1 MRRALFACLLMA
13 ISLPAF
19 AGVQCTSE
27 PKEKWLPES
36 RIKQIATDLGH
47 KIVVFKI
54 SSGNCYEIY
63 GRDNQDRRIEIY
75 FSPIDG
81 TIVKQN
87 TL

>member
-13 ISLPAF
+13 VSPPAF
-19 AGVQCTSE
+19 ADVQCTKE
-27 PKEKWLPES
+27 PKEKWLTES
-36 RIKQIATDLGH
+36 RIRQVATGLGH

-63 GRDNQDRRIEIY
+63 GRDKQDRRIEIY

-81 TIVKQN
+81 TIVKQT